1 MASFFNLLMII
12 IFSFKNFASTKAQG
26 PNYLFIY
33 CVLQNFTANSTY
45 QTNLRTLY
53 SSLSSKAKNSIEFY
67 NTTIR
72 HAHSDDTAYGMFMCR
87 GDTPSAQCGECVQ
100 NATLTLLS
108 NGCKSSIEGLVWYD
122 QCMVRYSN
130 TYFFSKLSMEPFKEY
145 VSPTKQIYQGTFNR
159 TLFETLNKTA
169 EEAAKAP
176 TGKKKFATE
185 EADLPEFQKLYCLAQ
200 CTPDLSPEDCRS
212 CLNVSINGNV
222 PRCCGGREGGRVM
235 YPNCMIRFE
244 LYTFYG
250 SPSSPAPAPTGV
262 LLTPPTEDK
271 RSRSRTIILIV
282 VPIVVVILFTC
293 FCYLLRRRARKSLK
307 TILRENFGHE
317 STTLEGLQF
326 DLNVLK
332 VATNNFS
339 LENLIGKGGF
349 GEVYKG
355 ILLDGRFIAVKRLN
369 TSSRQGSDEF
379 KNEILLIAK
388 LQHRNLVTL
397 IGFCLDEQEKILIYE
412 YMPNRSLDYHLF
424 GDQQHKLSWVE
435 RFKIIK
441 GTASGLLYL
450 HEYSRFKVIHR
461 DLKSSNILLD
471 EDMNPK
477 ISDFGMA
484 RIVDINQEKGETNRI
499 VGTYG
504 YMSPEYIM
512 FGQFSE
518 KSDIFSFRVI
528 ILELIYGEKNA
539 RFHESHE
546 ESLLSYVWRQWQDG
560 TPFNTLDP
568 NLKESYHV
576 VEVMK
581 CIQIGLLCV
590 QENIND
596 RPSMVTVVSYLNNLS
611 LELPSPHE
619 PAFFTLGRF
628 MDPKIT
634 NESSSSQSAKSLF
647 SVNEMSI
654 SKFHPR

>member
-250 SPSSPAPAPTGV
+250 SPSSPAPAPT
-262 LLTPPTEDK
+262 EDK

-349 GEVYKG
+349 GEVYK
-355 ILLDGRFIAVKRLN
+355 
-369 TSSRQGSDEF
+369 
-379 KNEILLIAK
+379 
-388 LQHRNLVTL
+388 
-397 IGFCLDEQEKILIYE
+397 
-412 YMPNRSLDYHLF
+412 
-424 GDQQHKLSWVE
+424 
-435 RFKIIK
+435 
-441 GTASGLLYL
+441 
-450 HEYSRFKVIHR
+450 
-461 DLKSSNILLD
+461 
-471 EDMNPK
+471 
-477 ISDFGMA
+477 
-484 RIVDINQEKGETNRI
+484 
-499 VGTYG
+499 
-504 YMSPEYIM
+504 
-512 FGQFSE
+512 
-518 KSDIFSFRVI
+518 
-528 ILELIYGEKNA
+528 
-539 RFHESHE
+539 
-546 ESLLSYVWRQWQDG
+546 VWRQWQDG

>member
-262 LLTPPTEDK
+262 LLTPPT
-271 RSRSRTIILIV
+271 V
-282 VPIVVVILFTC
+282 
-293 FCYLLRRRARKSLK
+293 
-307 TILRENFGHE
+307 GHE

-499 VGTYG
+499 VGT
-504 YMSPEYIM
+504 
-512 FGQFSE
+512 
-518 KSDIFSFRVI
+518 
-528 ILELIYGEKNA
+528 
-539 RFHESHE
+539 
-546 ESLLSYVWRQWQDG
+546 
-560 TPFNTLDP
+560 
-568 NLKESYHV
+568 
-576 VEVMK
+576 
-581 CIQIGLLCV
+581 
-590 QENIND
+590 
-596 RPSMVTVVSYLNNLS
+596 
-611 LELPSPHE
+611 
-619 PAFFTLGRF
+619 
-628 MDPKIT
+628 
-634 NESSSSQSAKSLF
+634 
-647 SVNEMSI
+647 
-654 SKFHPR
+654 